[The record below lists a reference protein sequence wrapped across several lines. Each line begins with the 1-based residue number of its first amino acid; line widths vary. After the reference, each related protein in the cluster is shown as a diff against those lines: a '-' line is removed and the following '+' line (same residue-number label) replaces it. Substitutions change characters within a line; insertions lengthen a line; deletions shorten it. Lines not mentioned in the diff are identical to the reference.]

1 MSVKR
6 TWLGKAEAAAATG
19 TMGFSEYLA
28 RPTREN
34 AQGKALTDGPYEEL
48 DVAAYDSG
56 TIVCNVTGGSA
67 DVSIEV
73 AVGGVWATLYT
84 KVSVADAAP
93 MVTTFSDLTV
103 SQLRVT
109 WATAVGAPTITV
121 AVALGC

>member
-6 TWLGKAEAAAATG
+6 TWLGEAETAAATG
-19 TMGFSEYLA
+19 TMGFSEHLA
-28 RPTREN
+28 RPAREN

-48 DVAAYDSG
+48 DVAAYDAA

-67 DVSIEV
+67 DISVEV

-84 KVSVADAAP
+84 KASVADAAP
-93 MVTTFSDLTV
+93 MAETFSDLVV

-109 WATAVGAPTITV
+109 WATAVGTPTITV